1 MSKVLV
7 TSDLHLSE
15 KIWKHRPIERD
26 SYYSW
31 EQIVDIA
38 LYEQCSDI
46 ILAGDILDK
55 QTNTSNPLHSLLL
68 GLNRLTD
75 AGIVVHYNQGQHEY
89 QLSPW
94 MDLHRKARHFDSV
107 ELHDIGKLAWCGS
120 DYCQPDRL
128 AAFLQSDSAKQADVL
143 VCHQVWL
150 EFMGEECKPQGSFAD
165 IPANVQYLITGDY
178 HDNICQKFGNLVVL
192 SPGSTHLRS
201 ISEPEDKYVFI
212 FDIEDN
218 KKVKISTREL
228 YTRRKIE
235 IDATQNANLGQV
247 LQRIETG
254 LQLAATYAEEVG
266 LDEYIQMPLLR
277 LIYRQED
284 ADLAIQV
291 EKAVAGKAHLFYKQ
305 VKSESKTDEPS
316 LTEYMDASD
325 RVTLLGCLD
334 HYVDSAEK
342 PLVYQLAHKLLES
355 KDPDQALLQWVKEQS

>member
-38 LYEQCSDI
+38 IYEQCSDI

-75 AGIVVHYNQGQHEY
+75 AGISIHYNQGQHEY

-94 MDLHRKARHFDSV
+94 MDLHRQARHFDGV
-107 ELHDIGKLAWCGS
+107 ELHKIGGLSWCGS
-120 DYCQPDRL
+120 DYAQPDKL
-128 AAFLQSDSAKQADVL
+128 AAFLSSEAVRNASVL

-165 IPANVQYLITGDY
+165 IPENVKYLITGDY
-178 HDNICQKFGNLVVL
+178 HDNICQKFGNLVVM

-201 ISEPEDKYVFI
+201 ISEPENKYVFI
-212 FDIEDN
+212 LEIEN
-218 KKVKISTREL
+218 EKVKISTREL
-228 YTRRKIE
+228 YTRRRIE
-235 IDATQNANLGQV
+235 IDATKNPDLSTV
-247 LQRIETG
+247 LNRIDQG
-254 LQLAATYAEEVG
+254 LAAAADYAEEVG
-266 LDEYIQMPLLR
+266 LDEQIQMPLLR
-277 LIYRQED
+277 LIYCQDDTE
-284 ADLAIQV
+284 LAGHV
-291 EKAVAGKAHLFYKQ
+291 EKAVSGRAHLFYKQ
-305 VKSESKTDEPS
+305 VKSEGKSDEPS
-316 LTEYMDASD
+316 LTEHMDASD
-325 RVTLLGCLD
+325 RITLLGCLD
-334 HYVDSAEK
+334 HYVDAKEK
-342 PLVYQLAHKLLES
+342 PSVYQLAHRLLDS
-355 KDPDQALLQWVKEQS
+355 KDPDQALLQWVKENT

>member
-75 AGIVVHYNQGQHEY
+75 AGVSIHYNQGQHEY

-94 MDLHRKARHFDSV
+94 MDLHRNARHFDSV
-107 ELHDIGKLAWCGS
+107 ELHQIGGLSWCGS
-120 DYCQPDRL
+120 DYCQADRL
-128 AAFLQSDSAKQADVL
+128 NAFLQSESVLQADVL

-165 IPANVQYLITGDY
+165 VPANVRYLITGDY
-178 HDNICQKFGNLVVL
+178 HDNICQKFGSLVVL

-212 FDIEDN
+212 LDIEAN
-218 KKVKISTREL
+218 SVKVSTREL

-235 IDATQNANLGQV
+235 IDATKDANLAKV
-247 LQRIETG
+247 LQQVESG
-254 LQLAATYAEEVG
+254 LERAISYAEEVE
-266 LDEYIQMPLLR
+266 LDEYLKMPLLR
-277 LIYRQED
+277 LIYKQED
-284 ADLAIQV
+284 ADLAIQI

-305 VKSESKTDEPS
+305 VKGENKSDEPS
-316 LTEYMDASD
+316 LTEHMDASD

-334 HYVDSAEK
+334 HYVDSKEK
-342 PLVYQLAHKLLES
+342 PEVYQLAHKLLES
-355 KDPDQALLQWVKEQS
+355 KDPDQALLQWIREQT